1 MNRLA
6 HKEKITMV
14 RSVML
19 GLVSF
24 GLTATMILATATQGS
39 ALSA

>member
-1 MNRLA
+1 MNRPE

-14 RSVML
+14 RSLML

-24 GLTATMILATATQGS
+24 GLTTVMVLATATQGS
-39 ALSA
+39 ALFA

>member
-1 MNRLA
+1 MSRLENR
-6 HKEKITMV
+6 EKITMV

-24 GLTATMILATATQGS
+24 GLTATMVLATATQGS
-39 ALSA
+39 ALFA

>member
-6 HKEKITMV
+6 EKEKITMV
-14 RSVML
+14 RSFML

-39 ALSA
+39 ALFA

>member
-1 MNRLA
+1 MNRPESR
-6 HKEKITMV
+6 EKITMV
-14 RSVML
+14 RSITL

-39 ALSA
+39 ALFA

>member
-1 MNRLA
+1 MNRPA
-6 HKEKITMV
+6 EKEKITMV
-14 RSVML
+14 RSIML

-39 ALSA
+39 ALVA

>member
-1 MNRLA
+1 MIRRA
-6 HKEKITMV
+6 EKEKITMV
-14 RSVML
+14 RSIML

-39 ALSA
+39 ALIA

>member
-1 MNRLA
+1 MSRLA
-6 HKEKITMV
+6 QKEKITMV
-14 RSVML
+14 RSIML

-39 ALSA
+39 ALIA

>member
-1 MNRLA
+1 MNPTES
-6 HKEKITMV
+6 KEKITMI

-24 GLTATMILATATQGS
+24 GLTAVMILATATQGS
-39 ALSA
+39 ALIA

>member
-1 MNRLA
+1 
-6 HKEKITMV
+6 MV

-24 GLTATMILATATQGS
+24 GLTAAIVLATATQGS
-39 ALSA
+39 ALVA

>member
-1 MNRLA
+1 VNPTES
-6 HKEKITMV
+6 KEKITMV
-14 RSVML
+14 RSLML

-39 ALSA
+39 ALIA

>member
-1 MNRLA
+1 VTRTES
-6 HKEKITMV
+6 KEKITMV
-14 RSVML
+14 RSLML

-39 ALSA
+39 ALIA

>member
-1 MNRLA
+1 MNPTES
-6 HKEKITMV
+6 KEKISMV
-14 RSVML
+14 RSLML

-39 ALSA
+39 ALIA

>member
-1 MNRLA
+1 VNPTES
-6 HKEKITMV
+6 KEKISMV
-14 RSVML
+14 RSLML

-39 ALSA
+39 ALIA